1 MFEVDSEDW
10 EVSSCQVVQIVVI
23 IPRTCLQAAMANIA
37 GQPG

>member
-1 MFEVDSEDW
+1 MFEVDSKDG

-23 IPRTCLQAAMANIA
+23 ISRTCLLVVAYIA